1 MNKPTTDAK
10 ELLRRIDRF
19 TADADYTVEEL
30 KEQLRNEGVD
40 PDELLRK
47 VKARIEPLYKFK
59 DESSKT

>member
-10 ELLRRIDRF
+10 ELLRRIGRF